1 MKIKWLG
8 HASFLITAENGTK
21 IITDPYGDYPGLS
34 YAPIGETADIML
46 VSHDHGDH
54 TGGKVKGNPKQ
65 VAGGGSKR
73 ISNTE
78 FKGINT
84 YHDTSKGSQRG
95 KNTIFCFA
103 VDGVRICH
111 LGDLGHELS
120 KSEVA
125 EIGQVDVLII
135 PVGGFYTIDVATAS
149 AVCEQ
154 IKPRVIIPMHYKND
168 KCAFPIAGVED
179 FLKGKKNVKKSDSSE
194 IELRAGQLQ
203 QATEIVVL
211 KHAL

>member
-21 IITDPYGDYPGLS
+21 IITDPYGDYSGLS
-34 YAPIGETADIML
+34 YAPVGEIADIVV

-54 TGGKVKGNPKQ
+54 SGGKVKGNPKQ
-65 VAGGGSKR
+65 VAGAGSRK
-73 ISNTE
+73 IGVIE

-84 YHDTSKGSQRG
+84 YHDTSQGSQRG
-95 KNTIFCFA
+95 KNTVFCFT

-111 LGDLGHELS
+111 LGDLGHQLA
-120 KSEVA
+120 KAEVA
-125 EIGQVDVLII
+125 EIGQIDVLMI
-135 PVGGFYTIDVATAS
+135 PVGGFYTIDAVAAG
-149 AVCEQ
+149 VICEQ
-154 IKPRVIIPMHYKND
+154 IKPKMVIPMHYKND

-179 FLKGKKNVKKSDSSE
+179 FIRGKKNVKRSDSSE
-194 IELRAGQLQ
+194 VELKAGQLP
-203 QATEIVVL
+203 QATEIVVI

>member
-135 PVGGFYTIDVATAS
+135 PVGGFYTIDAATAS

-179 FLKGKKNVKKSDSSE
+179 FLKDRKNVKKSDSSE

>member
-34 YAPIGETADIML
+34 YAPISETADIVV

-54 TGGKVKGNPKQ
+54 SGGKIKGNPKQ
-65 VAGGGSKR
+65 VVGAGSKK
-73 ISNTE
+73 IGTIE

-95 KNTIFCFA
+95 RNTIFCFA

-111 LGDLGHELS
+111 LGDLGHQLS
-120 KSEVA
+120 KAEVA
-125 EIGQVDVLII
+125 EIGQVDVLLI
-135 PVGGFYTIDVATAS
+135 PVGGFYTIDAATAS

-168 KCAFPIAGVED
+168 KCGFPIAGVED
-179 FLKGKKNVKKSDSSE
+179 FLKGKKNVKKMDASE
-194 IELRAGQLQ
+194 VEFKASQLPQ
-203 QATEIVVL
+203 TTEIILL

>member
-8 HASFLITAENGTK
+8 HASFLITAENGTR
-21 IITDPYGDYPGLS
+21 IITDPYGDYSGLS
-34 YAPIGETADIML
+34 YAPIGETADIMV

-54 TGGKVKGNPKQ
+54 SGGRVKGNPRQ
-65 VAGGGSKR
+65 VAGAGSRK
-73 ISNTE
+73 IGAIE

-84 YHDTSKGSQRG
+84 YHDNSKGSQRG
-95 KNTIFCFA
+95 KNTVFCFT

-111 LGDLGHELS
+111 LGDLGHALS
-120 KSEVA
+120 KSEID

-135 PVGGFYTIDVATAS
+135 PVGGFFTIDATTATA
-149 AVCEQ
+149 VYEQ
-154 IKPRVIIPMHYKND
+154 IKPGVILPMHYKND
-168 KCAFPIAGVED
+168 KCSFPIAGVED
-179 FLKGKKNVKKSDSSE
+179 FIRGKKNVKKSDSSE
-194 IELRAGQLQ
+194 IELKAGHLP